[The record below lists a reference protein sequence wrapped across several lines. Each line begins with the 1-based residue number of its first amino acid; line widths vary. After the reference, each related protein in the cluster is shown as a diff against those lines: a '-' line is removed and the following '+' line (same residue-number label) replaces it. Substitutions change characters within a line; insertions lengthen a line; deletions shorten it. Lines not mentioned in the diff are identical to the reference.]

1 MTDIVAESL
10 ANVKKICLKTREE
23 CHILSDRTDIS
34 IILFKVISFLTNKC
48 FNEAMISWFCNT
60 GGTYGY

>member
-1 MTDIVAESL
+1 MADIVAESL
-10 ANVKKICLKTREE
+10 TNVKKICLKHRGE
-23 CHILSDRTDIS
+23 CCILSDTADIS

-48 FNEAMISWFCNT
+48 FNRSMISWFCNT